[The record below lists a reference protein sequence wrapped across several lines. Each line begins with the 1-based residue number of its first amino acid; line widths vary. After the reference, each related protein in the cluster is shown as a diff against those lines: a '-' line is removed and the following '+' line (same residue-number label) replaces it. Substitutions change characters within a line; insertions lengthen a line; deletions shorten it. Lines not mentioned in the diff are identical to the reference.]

1 MKKAAPIMI
10 ILAGT
15 LWGSMGLFVRK
26 LNAAGLHSMEIVS
39 LRSVVTTLLMGI
51 FLLCYRKELFKIR
64 IRDLWCFIGTGVF
77 SIVFFNYCYFKTM
90 ILSSLSVAA
99 VLLYTA
105 PSFVMLF
112 SFFLFGEKFT
122 KTKVM
127 ALFLALAGCVLVTGI
142 LSDTRSL
149 TVSGILTG
157 LGAGIGYAL
166 YSVFCR
172 YALERGYHTFTILF
186 YTFLMAS
193 LGGIPLTDWRQIG
206 NVAFTDPARIGFV
219 FVFVV
224 VSTVLPYLLY
234 TAGLQY
240 VENGKASILASI
252 EPVVAT
258 LIGIFLFRETL
269 TWMGLTGMALVLL
282 SIFICNRKQGV
293 CDRRTESR

>member
-1 MKKAAPIMI
+1 MKKTAPIMI

-51 FLLCYRKELFKIR
+51 FLLCYHKELFKIR
-64 IRDLWCFIGTGVF
+64 IRDLWCFVGTGVF

-90 ILSSLSVAA
+90 TFSSLSVAA

-122 KTKVM
+122 KTKVT

-206 NVAFTDPARIGFV
+206 NVAFTDPMRIGFV
-219 FVFVV
+219 FVFVM

-240 VENGKASILASI
+240 VEIGKASILASI

-269 TWMGLTGMALVLL
+269 TWMGITGMALVLL

>member
-1 MKKAAPIMI
+1 MKKTAPIMI

-51 FLLCYRKELFKIR
+51 FLLCYHKELFKIR
-64 IRDLWCFIGTGVF
+64 IRDLWCFVGTGVF

-90 ILSSLSVAA
+90 TFSSLSVAA

-122 KTKVM
+122 KTKVT

-206 NVAFTDPARIGFV
+206 NVAFTDPMRIGFV
-219 FVFVV
+219 FVFVM

-269 TWMGLTGMALVLL
+269 TWMGITGMALVLL

>member
-1 MKKAAPIMI
+1 MKKTAPIMI

-39 LRSVVTTLLMGI
+39 LRSVVTTLMMGI
-51 FLLCYRKELFKIR
+51 FLLCYHKELFKIR
-64 IRDLWCFIGTGVF
+64 IRDLWCFVGTGVF

-90 ILSSLSVAA
+90 TFSSLSVAA

-122 KTKVM
+122 KTKVT

-206 NVAFTDPARIGFV
+206 NVAFTDPMRIGFV
-219 FVFVV
+219 FVFVM

-269 TWMGLTGMALVLL
+269 TWMGITGMALVLL

>member
-1 MKKAAPIMI
+1 MI

-64 IRDLWCFIGTGVF
+64 IRDLWCFVGTGVF

-90 ILSSLSVAA
+90 TFSSLSVAA

-122 KTKVM
+122 KTKVT

-206 NVAFTDPARIGFV
+206 NVAFTDPMRIGFV
-219 FVFVV
+219 FVFVM

-269 TWMGLTGMALVLL
+269 TWMGITGMALVLL

>member
-1 MKKAAPIMI
+1 MKKTAPIMI

-26 LNAAGLHSMEIVS
+26 LNAAGSHRMEIVS

-64 IRDLWCFIGTGVF
+64 IRDLWCFVGTGVF

-90 ILSSLSVAA
+90 TFSSLSVAA

-122 KTKVM
+122 KTKVT

-206 NVAFTDPARIGFV
+206 NVAFTDPMRIGFV
-219 FVFVV
+219 FVFVM

-258 LIGIFLFRETL
+258 LIGIFLFQETL
-269 TWMGLTGMALVLL
+269 TWMGITGMALVLL

>member
-1 MKKAAPIMI
+1 MKKTAPIMI

-64 IRDLWCFIGTGVF
+64 IRDLWCFVGTGVF

-90 ILSSLSVAA
+90 TFSSLSVAA

-105 PSFVMLF
+105 PSFVMVF

-122 KTKVM
+122 KTKVT

-186 YTFLMAS
+186 YTFFMAS

-206 NVAFTDPARIGFV
+206 NIAFTDPVRSGFV
-219 FVFVV
+219 FVFAM

-258 LIGIFLFRETL
+258 LVGIFLFRETL

>member
-1 MKKAAPIMI
+1 MKKTAPIMI

-64 IRDLWCFIGTGVF
+64 IRDLWCFVGTGVF

-90 ILSSLSVAA
+90 TFSSLSVAA

-122 KTKVM
+122 KTKVT

-206 NVAFTDPARIGFV
+206 NVAFTDPMRIGFV
-219 FVFVV
+219 FVFVM

-269 TWMGLTGMALVLL
+269 TWMGITGMALVLL